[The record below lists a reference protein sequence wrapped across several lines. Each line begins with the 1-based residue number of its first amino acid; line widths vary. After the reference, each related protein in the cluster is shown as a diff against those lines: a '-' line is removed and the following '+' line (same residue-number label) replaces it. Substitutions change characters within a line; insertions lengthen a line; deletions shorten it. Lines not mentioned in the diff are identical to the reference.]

1 MIFSA
6 SRKARRV
13 GFILCKGFS
22 VNMRQP
28 FARHWTLV
36 LLLVLIAGVS
46 RAVPV
51 SNVQVRVVTGP
62 NELSPGS
69 YVELRIY
76 EAGKPVRRYPLT
88 HGEAWAA
95 DSTRVIPV
103 AMNEALDSSAVLRFS
118 LYYRAASPLSP
129 PWQVVAADV
138 DLSAGHQ
145 PPQLL
150 LDTTLSGQI
159 ARQGEL
165 ATLDRDAST
174 ISCMS
179 DTDCDDSKTCNGK
192 ERCAPHTPGADARGC
207 VSGRPVV
214 CPVNQICTEGRGCVG
229 TGSLTP
235 VPAKAN

>member
-1 MIFSA
+1 
-6 SRKARRV
+6 
-13 GFILCKGFS
+13 
-22 VNMRQP
+22 MRLT
-28 FARHWTLV
+28 FARSW
-36 LLLVLIAGVS
+36 LLLLLTFGAAAS
-46 RAVPV
+46 SAVPV

-62 NELSPGS
+62 NELSAGS

-76 EAGKPVRRYPLT
+76 EAGRAVRRYPLT

-95 DSTRVIPV
+95 DSTRIIPL
-103 AMNEALDSSAVLRFS
+103 AMNEALDSRNVLRFS

-138 DLSAGHQ
+138 DLSAGRE
-145 PPQLL
+145 PPERL
-150 LDTTLSGQI
+150 LDTTLSGEI

-174 ISCMS
+174 VACRS
-179 DTDCDDSKTCNGK
+179 DADCDDAKACNGK

-229 TGSLTP
+229 AGSLTP
-235 VPAKAN
+235 PQSH

>member
-1 MIFSA
+1 MNI
-6 SRKARRV
+6 R
-13 GFILCKGFS
+13 L
-22 VNMRQP
+22 P
-28 FARHWTLV
+28 FARHWMLFLLLTLV
-36 LLLVLIAGVS
+36 AAAA

-62 NELSPGS
+62 YELSAGS

-76 EAGKPVRRYPLT
+76 EAGKVVRRYPLT

-95 DSTRVIPV
+95 DSTRIIPLTL
-103 AMNEALDSSAVLRFS
+103 NDALDSRDVLRFS

-138 DLSAGHQ
+138 DQSAGHE
-145 PPQLL
+145 PAQLL
-150 LDTTLSGQI
+150 LGTTLSGEI
-159 ARQGEL
+159 AHQGEL
-165 ATLDRDAST
+165 ATLERDASMVG
-174 ISCMS
+174 CMS
-179 DTDCDDSKTCNGK
+179 DSDCDDSKKCNGR
-192 ERCAPHTPGADARGC
+192 ERCAPQAPGADARGC

-235 VPAKAN
+235 APAP

>member
-1 MIFSA
+1 MH
-6 SRKARRV
+6 
-13 GFILCKGFS
+13 L
-22 VNMRQP
+22 P

-36 LLLVLIAGVS
+36 LLLMLVAAVS

-62 NELSPGS
+62 NELSAGS

-76 EAGKPVRRYPLT
+76 EAGKAVHRYPLT

-95 DSTRVIPV
+95 DSTRVIPL
-103 AMNEALDSSAVLRFS
+103 AMNEALDSRNVLRFS

-138 DLSAGHQ
+138 DLSAGHES
-145 PPQLL
+145 PRLL
-150 LDTTLSGQI
+150 LDTTLSGEI

-174 ISCMS
+174 IACMS
-179 DTDCDDSKTCNGK
+179 DTDCDDAKTCNGK
-192 ERCAPHTPGADARGC
+192 ERCAPHTAGADARGC

-235 VPAKAN
+235 APAQAQAH

>member
-1 MIFSA
+1 
-6 SRKARRV
+6 
-13 GFILCKGFS
+13 
-22 VNMRQP
+22 
-28 FARHWTLV
+28 V
-36 LLLVLIAGVS
+36 LLLTLVAAAS

-62 NELSPGS
+62 NELSAGS

-76 EAGKPVRRYPLT
+76 EAGKAVRRYPLT

-95 DSTRVIPV
+95 DSTRIIPLTFDDG
-103 AMNEALDSSAVLRFS
+103 LDSRNVLRFS

-138 DLSAGHQ
+138 DLSAGRE
-145 PPQLL
+145 PARLL
-150 LDTTLSGQI
+150 LDTTLSGEI

-174 ISCMS
+174 VSCMS
-179 DTDCDDSKTCNGK
+179 DSDCDDARSCNGL
-192 ERCAPHTPGADARGC
+192 ERCAPHAPGADARGC

-214 CPVNQICTEGRGCVG
+214 CPVNQICSEGRGCVG
-229 TGSLTP
+229 TGSLSPT
-235 VPAKAN
+235 KTH